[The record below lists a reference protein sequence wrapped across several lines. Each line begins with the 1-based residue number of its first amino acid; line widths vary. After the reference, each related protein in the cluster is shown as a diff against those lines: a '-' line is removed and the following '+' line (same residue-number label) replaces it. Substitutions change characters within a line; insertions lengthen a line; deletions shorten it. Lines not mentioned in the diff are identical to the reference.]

1 MRRLE
6 LRWLTGV
13 LALSLLGACAAQQPN
28 KDDYAPD
35 SFDLAA
41 DRGPSVKTLHAMAR
55 VMAAQGRD
63 AECEVVLD
71 KLIADHPDFLP
82 AYNELAELHM
92 RNGSLISAET
102 ALELGLQRAPN
113 DTVLSNNMGMCLLL
127 QQRYEESLP
136 HFARA
141 SAADPGDARSRANMA
156 TALGLLGRTDEA
168 LALFYQVMPPEDA
181 HHNVAVLCRTI
192 GDNERAELE
201 FQRAENP
208 KLRK

>member
-1 MRRLE
+1 MARSTL
-6 LRWLTGV
+6 LRCAGA
-13 LALSLLGACAAQQPN
+13 LALALLVACASGPSQ
-28 KDDYAPD
+28 DDFAPD
-35 SFDLAA
+35 SFDMAT
-41 DRGPSVKTLHAMAR
+41 DRAPSVNTLHAMAR

-71 KLIADHPDFLP
+71 KLIAEHPDFLP

-92 RNGSLISAET
+92 RNGSLLSAQT
-102 ALELGLQRAPN
+102 ALELGLERAPE

-127 QQRYEESLP
+127 QQRYEDSLP

-141 SAADPGDARSRANMA
+141 SAADPSDARSRANMA

-168 LALFYQVMPPEDA
+168 LALFYQVMPPSDA

-201 FQRAENP
+201 FQRADNP
-208 KLRK
+208 RMRD

>member
-1 MRRLE
+1 MGRFE
-6 LRWLTGV
+6 LRWLAGAV
-13 LALSLLGACAAQQPN
+13 ALSLLGACTTAQPPEEN
-28 KDDYAPD
+28 FAPD
-35 SFDLAA
+35 SFDVAT
-41 DRGPSVKTLHAMAR
+41 DRAPSVNTLHAMAR
-55 VMAAQGRD
+55 VMASQGRD

-71 KLIADHPDFLP
+71 KLIAEHADFLP

-92 RNGSLISAET
+92 RNGSLLSAQT
-102 ALELGLQRAPN
+102 ALELGLERAPN
-113 DTVLSNNMGMCLLL
+113 DVVLSNNMGMCLLL

-141 SAADPGDARSRANMA
+141 SAADPSDARSRANMA
-156 TALGLLGRTDEA
+156 TALGLLGRTDDA

-201 FQRAENP
+201 FRRAEDP
-208 KLRK
+208 KARK

>member
-1 MRRLE
+1 MSRFE
-6 LRWLTGV
+6 LRWLAGA
-13 LALSLLGACAAQQPN
+13 LALSLLGACTAAQPSEEN
-28 KDDYAPD
+28 YAPD
-35 SFDLAA
+35 SFDRAT
-41 DRGPSVKTLHAMAR
+41 DRAPSVNTLHAMAR
-55 VMAAQGRD
+55 VMASQGRD

-71 KLIADHPDFLP
+71 KLVAEHPDFLP

-102 ALELGLQRAPN
+102 ALELGLARAP
-113 DTVLSNNMGMCLLL
+113 DDVVLSNNMGMCLLL

-141 SAADPGDARSRANMA
+141 SSADPSDARSRANMA

-192 GDNERAELE
+192 GDNQRAELE